1 MLRIGII
8 SLVLICLVSTAYSMS
23 INEIVDFAL
32 KNNPEVKALRLEEE
46 RINGQLEKAK
56 LLFPSNPIIEG
67 SFTKKEATPDSTSQF
82 NDYGFRLSQEIEI
95 SGQRSYRIQSAYK
108 DLEKIRFEINDK
120 ERILISEIKESFTK
134 SLYLKEKKELLKQVL
149 KLKEELLDYTLIRF
163 KSGDI
168 SALEVNIAEVEVS
181 KVKRDL
187 ILSIKEFNESIYALQ
202 RLAGLTP
209 DGNLTIEGDLDVE
222 DIKIPNKEDLKKIA
236 IENRPDLRA
245 TLAEIEKAKLNYHL
259 INKQIIP
266 NLTISA
272 SYERDEKRNVY
283 GLSFSIPI
291 PIFDRKQMEKKDAL
305 VNEEQAKIKHLSV
318 VNTVEKEINEAL
330 SNLISAL
337 DELSLFKKEIL
348 VKTKEN
354 LDLLNLAFKEGK
366 ISFYDVRTAQKDA
379 IELRLSYLD
388 TVLMAK
394 KALIDIE
401 KVTGGIK

>member
-1 MLRIGII
+1 
-8 SLVLICLVSTAYSMS
+8 MS

>member
-56 LLFPSNPIIEG
+56 LLFPSNPVIEG

-149 KLKEELLDYTLIRF
+149 KLKEELLDYSLIRF

-209 DGNLTIEGDLDVE
+209 DGNLTIEGDFDVE
-222 DIKIPNKEDLKKIA
+222 DIKISNKEALKKIA

-245 TLAEIEKAKLNYHL
+245 ALAEIEKTKLNYHL

-283 GLSFSIPI
+283 GFSFSIPI

-305 VNEEQAKIKHLSV
+305 VNEEQAKIKHLSL